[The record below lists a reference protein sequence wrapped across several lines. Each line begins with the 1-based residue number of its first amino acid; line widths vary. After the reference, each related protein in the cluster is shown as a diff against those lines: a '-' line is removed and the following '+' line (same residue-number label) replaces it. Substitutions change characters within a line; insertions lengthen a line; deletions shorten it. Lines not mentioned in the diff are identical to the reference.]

1 MLQTLHNLKRVD
13 SYNQKAFS
21 IENIIMNFGDKVKK
35 VPDKNK
41 GKKILKNVSKIINF
55 NLS

>member
-21 IENIIMNFGDKVKK
+21 IENIIMNFGDKVKE

-41 GKKILKNVSKIINF
+41 GKEILKIVSKITNF

>member
-21 IENIIMNFGDKVKK
+21 IENIVMNFGDKVKE

-41 GKKILKNVSKIINF
+41 EKEILKIVSKIINF